1 METNEQT
8 KNPLLYDSQLFD
20 FVQWMDRACIL
31 LDDHGNFVHSNAL
44 ADKLDPDVLLHI
56 PLFPWKEHMEKRME
70 KEING
75 KRYLYIVRKIHFPT
89 LALFHVV
96 IQLKDTLRNDP
107 VLNDVVGYVMDSAQ
121 EGIYITDGEGYTLK
135 INDKY
140 SQLTGIARK
149 DVEEKHVSE
158 LIIRGFFDSS
168 VTAKVIEAREK
179 QSVMQKINNEKNIWL
194 VTGTP
199 VFDKYH
205 NLILVINTVY
215 DMTKLNELQENLKK
229 HALSIQKKDKEIEKL
244 RSKVKD
250 VPGLVTNSPA
260 MYKVLDRIHRLA
272 HVTTSVFILGETGTG
287 KTMIAEKI
295 HSMSDRKE
303 NPFIEV
309 NCAAIPEHLIEA
321 ELFGYKKG
329 AFTGASDQG
338 KKGLIEAADGGVFF
352 LDEIGE
358 MPLSLQAKLLS
369 VLQSKRVRR
378 LGDLH
383 DKEVDI
389 RIIAATN
396 KDPEELIR
404 QNKLRAD
411 LYYRLSVVT
420 LHLPALRERKEDI
433 YMIAK
438 NFLDKFN
445 QRHRKDMKFSKEVY
459 FAFEFY
465 SWPGNV
471 RELEH
476 IIEQLVVL
484 NDGPEVTGDD
494 LPDIFQPSDSQTNDF
509 SLKMED
515 RPLQEVVQDVER
527 HYINELWN
535 KYKDIYV
542 IADKLGVHRTTLLR
556 KAKKLKISLKEEAND
571 LVD

>member
-1 METNEQT
+1 M
-8 KNPLLYDSQLFD
+8 KRYPLSNDPIFYDSQLFD
-20 FVQWMDRACIL
+20 FVQWMDRPCIL
-31 LDDHGNFVHSNAL
+31 LDQEGNLIHSNAL
-44 ADKLDPDVLLHI
+44 AEKLEVDVAPNLSLPPWSEHLEKKEEVEI
-56 PLFPWKEHMEKRME
+56 MRKVYVLIIRTIHLPSFP
-70 KEING
+70 I
-75 KRYLYIVRKIHFPT
+75 Y
-89 LALFHVV
+89 HVV
-96 IQLKDTLRNDP
+96 IQLKDALRNDP

-140 SQLTGIARK
+140 SQLTGVK
-149 DVEEKHVSE
+149 HQKVEGKHVSE
-158 LIIRGFFDSS
+158 LITLGFFDSS
-168 VTAKVIEAREK
+168 VTAKVIQAREK
-179 QSVMQKINNEKNIWL
+179 ESVMQKINNEKNIWL

-215 DMTKLNELQENLKK
+215 DMTKLNEVQENLKI
-229 HALSIQKKDKEIEKL
+229 HALSIKKKDKEIEKL
-244 RSKVKD
+244 RSKMNE

-260 MYKVLDRIHRLA
+260 MYNILDRIHRLS
-272 HVTTSVFILGETGTG
+272 HVNTSVLILGETGTG

-295 HSMSDRKE
+295 HSMSDRKN

-309 NCAAIPEHLIEA
+309 NCAAIPAHLFEA

-369 VLQSKRVRR
+369 VLQSKRVRK
-378 LGDLH
+378 LGDLQ

-396 KDPEELIR
+396 RDPEELIR

-420 LHLPALRERKEDI
+420 LHLPSLRERKEDI
-433 YMIAK
+433 YMITK

-445 QRHRKDMKFSKEVY
+445 NRHHKRLKFSKEVY

-476 IIEQLVVL
+476 VIEQLIVL
-484 NDGPEVTGDD
+484 NDGPDVTGAD
-494 LPDIFQPSDSQTNDF
+494 LPDAFQYPTAQKSNVTFQFDN
-509 SLKMED
+509 
-515 RPLQEVVQDVER
+515 RPLQEIIRDVEH
-527 HYINELWN
+527 HYIQKLWDQ
-535 KYKDIYV
+535 YKDMYV
-542 IADKLGVHRTTLLR
+542 VSDKLGIHRTTLLR
-556 KAKKLKISLKEEAND
+556 KAKKLQID
-571 LVD
+571 LR